1 MKTTAEVRMQ
11 KEGDNKLQFLA
22 ARLDNWDIT
31 SLIDTSKIDVKALE
45 QIAKKGETVTVE
57 VEISDKA
64 VEQVISKL
72 WGYAKANYI
81 QAVYGLPESFRFP

>member
-1 MKTTAEVRMQ
+1 MQ

>member
-1 MKTTAEVRMQ
+1 
-11 KEGDNKLQFLA
+11 
-22 ARLDNWDIT
+22 
-31 SLIDTSKIDVKALE
+31 LIDTSKIDVKALE